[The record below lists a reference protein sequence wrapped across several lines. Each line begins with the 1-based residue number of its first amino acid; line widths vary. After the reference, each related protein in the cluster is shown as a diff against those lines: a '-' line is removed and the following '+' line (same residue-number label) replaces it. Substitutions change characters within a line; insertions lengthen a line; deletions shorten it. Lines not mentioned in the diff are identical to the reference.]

1 MVVPNGAMDHEIHLV
16 CLNSLQ
22 DYNMCMRMRFCPRY
36 LLQKFFALLFFF
48 SFFLLLLSLL
58 FTQAPLAVIVR
69 DLPEI

>member
-1 MVVPNGAMDHEIHLV
+1 MDHEIHLV

-22 DYNMCMRMRFCPRY
+22 DYNMCMRMRFYPRY
-36 LLQKFFALLFFF
+36 LLQKFFALLFF

-58 FTQAPLAVIVR
+58 FTQAPLSVIVR